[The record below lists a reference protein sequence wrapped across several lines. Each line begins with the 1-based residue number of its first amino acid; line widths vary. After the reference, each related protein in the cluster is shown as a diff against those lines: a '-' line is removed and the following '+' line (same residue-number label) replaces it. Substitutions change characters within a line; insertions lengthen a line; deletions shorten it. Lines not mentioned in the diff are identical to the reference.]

1 MLLGGT
7 ARFSLRVCAY
17 CTSWEIRGQIDCKL
31 CPCYQTAGDA
41 EMRSC
46 ADTSYLSSVAQE
58 LAVLCTNSMSPSCS
72 LPMYEPALTSTV
84 YRFFTAT
91 VLLLLRAYAVCN
103 RSRLVLVLGTVIIL
117 ARCAHEIYVSP
128 SLDLHS
134 YYSQKLKPTHET

>member
-7 ARFSLRVCAY
+7 ALFSLRVCAY
-17 CTSWEIRGQIDCKL
+17 RTSWEVRGQIDCKVP
-31 CPCYQTAGDA
+31 PCYQTTGDA

-46 ADTSYLSSVAQE
+46 ANTSYPNSVAQE
-58 LAVLCTNSMSPSCS
+58 LAVLCTNSMSPSYS

-103 RSRLVLVLGTVIIL
+103 RSRLVLALGAVIVL
-117 ARCAHEIYVSP
+117 ARCAHETYVSP
-128 SLDLHS
+128 
-134 YYSQKLKPTHET
+134 PWIFIRITRRN